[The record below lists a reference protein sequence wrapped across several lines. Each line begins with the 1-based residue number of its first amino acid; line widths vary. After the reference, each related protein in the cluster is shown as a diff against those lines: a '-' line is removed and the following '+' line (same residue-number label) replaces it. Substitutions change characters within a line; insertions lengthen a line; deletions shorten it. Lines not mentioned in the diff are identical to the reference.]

1 MFNATH
7 INNLLDNEFK
17 NLEILNNENFEEMK
31 IEEKIARLLWNYRKD
46 EIMQNMQKNHK
57 LPQNKEIDL
66 QIKIFSDGDIDLL
79 LIGWGDSI
87 SFKGYVFTDK
97 IYDVLNA
104 FNDIGRKSNLIR

>member
-46 EIMQNMQKNHK
+46 EIMQNM
-57 LPQNKEIDL
+57 
-66 QIKIFSDGDIDLL
+66 
-79 LIGWGDSI
+79 
-87 SFKGYVFTDK
+87 
-97 IYDVLNA
+97 
-104 FNDIGRKSNLIR
+104 

>member
-46 EIMQNMQKNHK
+46 EIMQKNHK
-57 LPQNKEIDL
+57 LSQNKEIDL

-104 FNDIGRKSNLIR
+104 FNDIGGKSNLIR